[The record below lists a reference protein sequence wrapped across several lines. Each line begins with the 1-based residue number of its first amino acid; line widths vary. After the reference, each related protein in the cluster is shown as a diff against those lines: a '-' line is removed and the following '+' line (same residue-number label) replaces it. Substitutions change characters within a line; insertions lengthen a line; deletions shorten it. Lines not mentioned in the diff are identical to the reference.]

1 MIIDFTIS
9 NYRSIKNPMTISFL
23 ATKDK
28 NLEDYY
34 TASFD
39 NGRYRILKM
48 ACIMGANASGKSNLL
63 RAFSLFPQLM
73 LQPCETKQSSIRY
86 DRFALDSA
94 MDDKYSEMVINF
106 ICGSQR
112 YCYEVRF
119 DNNVVAYE
127 LLRAYPFGQRSVARK
142 VYEKI
147 LDTNTMVS
155 QIVWGDKYKSQ
166 SHARDLSVNLLPNR
180 TLFGS
185 FQKSNVDIPWMKEIV
200 DWSSS
205 YFLPIVNTTEQ
216 NLYGYTT
223 QLLDRHQINKQQV
236 ENLLRWADFGISDLS
251 LVKKQEMLPAVVAQS
266 IINDSN
272 VPLELKENIKAHPVI
287 ERVAVEMTHVGTDKS
302 VSFDFNNE
310 SNGTKRYYEL
320 SSILLS
326 LTNGNH
332 FVTIDELDCKLH
344 PDLYQH
350 FINTFLTNAQH
361 SQLVF
366 TTHMREFLN
375 DRSLYRD
382 DSVWITEKNDA
393 GETTLYS
400 LADFDTSVL
409 RKSTNR
415 YNAYRMGVLGGV
427 PHLGSTYITKP
438 SAEKV

>member
-34 TASFD
+34 TVSFD

-73 LQPCETKQSSIRY
+73 LQPCETKQSLIRY
-86 DRFALDSA
+86 DKFALDSK
-94 MDDKYSEMVINF
+94 MEGEYTKMETNF
-106 ICGSQR
+106 ICGNQR
-112 YCYEVRF
+112 YCYEVHF
-119 DNNVVAYE
+119 DNHVVAYE

-142 VYEKI
+142 VYEKKI
-147 LDTNTMVS
+147 DTGTMVS
-155 QIVWGDKYKSQ
+155 QIVWGDKYKSLTNT
-166 SHARDLSVNLLPNR
+166 RDLSVNLLPNR

-200 DWSSS
+200 DWVNS
-205 YFLPIVNTTEQ
+205 YFLPIVNTSEQ

-223 QLLDRHQINKQQV
+223 QLLDRHQISKQQV
-236 ENLLRWADFGISDLS
+236 EDLLRWADFGVSDLS
-251 LVKKQEMLPAVVAQS
+251 LVKKQELLPKDLAQS
-266 IINDSN
+266 IINDATI
-272 VPLELKENIKAHPVI
+272 PLELKENVKNHPVI
-287 ERVAVEMTHVGTDKS
+287 ERLSVEMTHTGTDKT
-302 VSFDFNNE
+302 VSFDYNNE

-320 SSILLS
+320 SSILLN
-326 LTNGNH
+326 LTNGSH

-366 TTHMREFLN
+366 TTHVREFLN

-382 DSVWITEKNDA
+382 DSVWITEKNEF
-393 GETTLYS
+393 GETALYS
-400 LADFDTSVL
+400 LADFDSSVL
-409 RKSTNR
+409 RKCTNR

-427 PHLGSTYITKP
+427 PHLGSTFITKP
-438 SAEKV
+438 SAEKA